1 MLCREGSRSDLLNA
15 AVMASSVS
23 QHMPHAQRWMTGCKA
38 YLSSSRIEILDYRTA
53 FVEAFTPKLGQA
65 GASTDG
71 AAGCSHPSGGC
82 PQVRLEAR
90 TLERGR
96 CRRPDRNE
104 SPASQYCRRGPRR
117 AKDSEYRPDQR
128 WLSRAGL
135 ESARLPSRRCL
146 ETRRLTEP
154 AIGPPRKCRDV
165 GRSGGLGGGE
175 FAAILSL
182 MLWFHQLC
190 MTLTPTRVCRSR
202 LCGRLTRSGYFL
214 ANSLAA
220 QAISSSV
227 TILYSLSPRISAT
240 RT

>member
-1 MLCREGSRSDLLNA
+1 MDDRVQSLPVLFTNRDTGLSDSFRRG
-15 AVMASSVS
+15 V
-23 QHMPHAQRWMTGCKA
+23 
-38 YLSSSRIEILDYRTA
+38 Y
-53 FVEAFTPKLGQA
+53 PKVGA
-65 GASTDG
+65 GGRFHGWGGRLQPPFS
-71 AAGCSHPSGGC
+71 GC